1 VVLVA
6 GLRRG
11 DATVPSP
18 AWTPCIRTAGRANAA
33 TRWAWGSTAR
43 FPTWRGYTQ
52 LNRDTARAFGAGAQV
67 GIPAFGWSNHQ
78 LYARYDL
85 RLPDGR
91 RVLLNPGVFL
101 HVGNSP
107 NGQDTGH
114 FVELVQAVGLERR
127 GERTTTIPALA
138 LVIGRGERESYGV
151 REGPFTT
158 AFGMLSISV
167 TFHRPRSAAAQRSPE
182 Q

>member
-1 VVLVA
+1 
-6 GLRRG
+6 
-11 DATVPSP
+11 
-18 AWTPCIRTAGRANAA
+18 
-33 TRWAWGSTAR
+33 
-43 FPTWRGYTQ
+43 
-52 LNRDTARAFGAGAQV
+52 V

-78 LYARYDL
+78 LYARYDA

-107 NGQDTGH
+107 NGRDPGH
-114 FVELVQAVGLERR
+114 FVGLVQAVGLERR
-127 GERTTTIPALA
+127 GERTTIPALA

-167 TFHRPRSAAAQRSPE
+167 TLPPPSIGRGAAVPGAITGIRESGKELLSRRGSRGSRGFSCRCLQSSGWSWFW
-182 Q
+182 